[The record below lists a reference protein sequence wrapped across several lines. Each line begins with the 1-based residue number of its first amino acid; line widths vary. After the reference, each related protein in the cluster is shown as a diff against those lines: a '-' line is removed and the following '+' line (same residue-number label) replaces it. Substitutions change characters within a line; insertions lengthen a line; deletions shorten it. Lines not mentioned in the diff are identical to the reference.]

1 MNVFIISYFQK
12 TSEELISPVTS
23 SPSHSNRTNSSD
35 HSTHRRPPK
44 SSGSSPN
51 DNEKTTESTTE
62 PCTKVLFANDSSS
75 TTTTTKRSPT
85 RTGIMSRFAKSPHRI
100 KRNNVLLN
108 ALPMNPTSSPTEAV
122 HTTKP
127 EVS

>member
-1 MNVFIISYFQK
+1 M
-12 TSEELISPVTS
+12 TS

-35 HSTHRRPPK
+35 HSIHRRPPK

-62 PCTKVLFANDSSS
+62 SCTKVLFANDSSS
-75 TTTTTKRSPT
+75 ITTTTTKRSPT